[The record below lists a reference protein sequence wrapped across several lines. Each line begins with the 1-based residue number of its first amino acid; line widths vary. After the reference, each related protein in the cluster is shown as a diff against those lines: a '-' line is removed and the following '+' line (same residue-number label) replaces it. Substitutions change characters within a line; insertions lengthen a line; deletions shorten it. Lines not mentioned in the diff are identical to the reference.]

1 MYYLKNTNF
10 WMFGLFFFFYFFIM
24 GAYFPFFPIWLHDIN
39 HLSKSDT
46 GIVFA
51 SISLFSL
58 LFQPAFGLL
67 SDKLGLRKH
76 LLWIITG
83 MLVMFAPFF
92 IYVLGPLLQI
102 NIWLGAIVGGIYL
115 GFIYN
120 GGAPAIE
127 AYIEKVSRR
136 SQFEFGRARMFGCVG
151 WALCASIVGIMF
163 TINNQFV
170 FWLGSGCA
178 VILAILLFIA
188 KPQAQPSAEVANSL
202 GANHSPF
209 SLRLALE
216 LFKDRKLWFLSL
228 YVVGVS
234 CTYDV
239 FDQQFANF
247 FTSFFASGE
256 QGTRVFGYV
265 TTMGELLNASIMF
278 FAPLIVNR
286 IGGKNALL
294 LAGAIMSVRIIGSSF
309 ATSALEVIVLKTL
322 HMFEV
327 PFLIVGC
334 FKYITSQF
342 EVRFSAT
349 IYLVCFCF
357 FKQLSMI
364 FMSLFAG
371 YMYDSMGFHGA
382 YLVLGLVALSF
393 TLVSVFTL
401 SGEGRLTALRARGK
415 KQVKPA

>member
-39 HLSKSDT
+39 HISKSDT
-46 GIVFA
+46 GIIFA
-51 SISLFSL
+51 AISLFSL
-58 LFQPAFGLL
+58 LFQPLFGLL
-67 SDKLGLRKH
+67 SDKLGLRKY

-92 IYVLGPLLQI
+92 IFIFGPLLQY
-102 NIWLGAIVGGIYL
+102 NILVGAIVGGIYL
-115 GFIYN
+115 GFCFN
-120 GGAPAIE
+120 AGAPAVE
-127 AYIEKVSRR
+127 VFIEKVSRR
-136 SQFEFGRARMFGCVG
+136 SNFEFGRARMFGCVG

-178 VILAILLFIA
+178 LLLAVLLFFA
-188 KPQAQPSAEVANSL
+188 KTDAPSSATVANAV
-202 GANHSPF
+202 GANHSAF
-209 SLRLALE
+209 SLKLALE
-216 LFKDRKLWFLSL
+216 LFRQPKLWFLSL
-228 YVVGVS
+228 YVIGVS

-247 FTSFFASGE
+247 FTSFFATGE

-278 FAPLIVNR
+278 FAPLIINR

-294 LAGAIMSVRIIGSSF
+294 LAGTIMSVRIIGSSF
-309 ATSALEVIVLKTL
+309 ATSALEVVILKTL

-327 PFLIVGC
+327 PFLLVGS

-357 FKQLSMI
+357 FKQLAMI
-364 FMSLFAG
+364 FMSILAG
-371 YMYDSMGFHGA
+371 NMYESIGFQGA
-382 YLVLGLVALSF
+382 YLVLGLVALGF
-393 TLVSVFTL
+393 TLISVFTL
-401 SGEGRLTALRARGK
+401 SGPGPLSLLRR
-415 KQVKPA
+415 QVNEDA

>member
-1 MYYLKNTNF
+1 MYYLRNTNF
-10 WMFGLFFFFYFFIM
+10 WIFGSFFFFYFFIM

-39 HLSKSDT
+39 HISQEDT
-46 GIVFA
+46 GMIFA

-58 LFQPAFGLL
+58 LFQPVFGLL

-76 LLWIITG
+76 LLWVITG

-92 IYVLGPLLQI
+92 IYVFGPLLQY
-102 NIWLGAIVGGIYL
+102 NVLLGSVVGGIYL

-120 GGAPAIE
+120 AGGPSIE

-151 WALCASIVGIMF
+151 WAICASITGIMF

-178 VILAILLFIA
+178 VILALLLFFSRTTSSSSA
-188 KPQAQPSAEVANSL
+188 VVANAVGANPSA
-202 GANHSPF
+202 F
-209 SLRLALE
+209 SLKLALE
-216 LFKDRKLWFLSL
+216 LFKQPKLWFLSL
-228 YVVGVS
+228 YVIGVS

-247 FTSFFASGE
+247 FTGFFSSPAK
-256 QGTRVFGYV
+256 GTQVFGYV
-265 TTMGELLNASIMF
+265 TTLGELLNGLIMF

-294 LAGAIMSVRIIGSSF
+294 LAGAIMSVRIVGSSF
-309 ATSALEVIVLKTL
+309 ATNAVEVVVLKTL
-322 HMFEV
+322 HMFEI

-357 FKQLSMI
+357 FKQLAMI
-364 FMSLFAG
+364 FMSYLAG
-371 YMYDSMGFHGA
+371 VMYQNIGFKGA
-382 YLVLGLVALSF
+382 YLVLGLIALCF
-393 TLVSVFTL
+393 TLLSLFTL
-401 SGEGRLTALRARGK
+401 SQNKNVNLTVAPLPGK
-415 KQVKPA
+415 

>member
-10 WMFGLFFFFYFFIM
+10 WIFGSFFFFYFFIM
-24 GAYFPFFPIWLHDIN
+24 GAYFPFFPIWLHEIN
-39 HLSKSDT
+39 HINQQDT
-46 GIVFA
+46 GIIFA
-51 SISLFSL
+51 SVSLFSL
-58 LFQPAFGLL
+58 LFQPIFGLL

-76 LLWIITG
+76 LLWVITA

-92 IYVLGPLLQI
+92 IYVLGPLLQT
-102 NIWLGAIVGGIYL
+102 NVLAGAIAAGIYL

-120 GGAPAIE
+120 AGAPAIE
-127 AYIEKVSRR
+127 AYVEKVSRR

-151 WALCASIVGIMF
+151 WALCASIAGIMF

-178 VILAILLFIA
+178 LILALLLLFSR
-188 KPQAQPSAEVANSL
+188 PVNTPSAKVANAL
-202 GANHSPF
+202 GANQSLF
-209 SLRLALE
+209 SLKLALE
-216 LFKDRKLWFLSL
+216 LFRQPKLWFLSL
-228 YVVGVS
+228 YVIGVS

-247 FTSFFASGE
+247 FTSFFSSSD

-265 TTMGELLNASIMF
+265 TTLGELLNAFIMF

-294 LAGAIMSVRIIGSSF
+294 IAGLIMSVRIIGSSF
-309 ATSALEVIVLKTL
+309 ATTAVEVVLLKTL
-322 HMFEV
+322 HMFEI

-334 FKYITSQF
+334 FKYITTQF

-357 FKQLSMI
+357 FKQLAMI
-364 FMSLFAG
+364 FMSALAG
-371 YMYDSMGFHGA
+371 QMYESMGFKGA
-382 YLVLGLVALSF
+382 YLVLGLIALSF
-393 TLVSVFTL
+393 TVLSLFTL
-401 SGEGRLTALRARGK
+401 SQQRKTPLAAD
-415 KQVKPA
+415 PIS

>member
-349 IYLVCFCF
+349 IYLVCFRF

-401 SGEGRLTALRARGK
+401 SGEGPLTALRARGK

>member
-1 MYYLKNTNF
+1 MYYFKNKNF

-24 GAYFPFFPIWLHDIN
+24 GAYFPFFPIWLYDIN
-39 HLSKSDT
+39 QVSKSDT
-46 GIVFA
+46 GIIFA

-58 LFQPAFGLL
+58 LFQPVFGLL
-67 SDKLGLRKH
+67 ADKLGLKKH
-76 LLWIITG
+76 LLWLITG
-83 MLVMFAPFF
+83 MLVLFAPFF
-92 IYVLGPLLQI
+92 IYVFGPLLKI
-102 NIWLGAIVGGIYL
+102 NILLGSLVGGIYL
-115 GFIYN
+115 GLIYN
-120 GGAPAIE
+120 AGAPAIE

-136 SQFEFGRARMFGCVG
+136 SEFEFGRARMFGCIG
-151 WALCASIVGIMF
+151 WALCASIAGIMF

-178 VILAILLFIA
+178 VILAILLFCA
-188 KPQAQPSAEVANSL
+188 KPEVPATAKIANQLVSNRSA
-202 GANHSPF
+202 F
-209 SLRLALE
+209 KFRLALQ
-216 LFKDRKLWFLSL
+216 LLKVPKLWFLTL

-247 FTSFFASGE
+247 FTSFFSSHD

-265 TTMGELLNASIMF
+265 TTLGELLNALIMF
-278 FAPLIVNR
+278 FAPWVVNR

-294 LAGAIMSVRIIGSSF
+294 LAGFIMSIRIIGSSF
-309 ATSALEVIVLKTL
+309 ATSALEVVFLKTL

-357 FKQLSMI
+357 FKQLAIM
-364 FMSLFAG
+364 FMSVFAG
-371 YMYDSMGFHGA
+371 NMYDKVGYHGT
-382 YLVLGLVALSF
+382 YLILGCIALIF
-393 TLVSVFTL
+393 TLISCFTL
-401 SGEGRLTALRARGK
+401 SGKGPLLLISQWRKSNSL
-415 KQVKPA
+415 P

>member
-1 MYYLKNTNF
+1 MYYLHNKNF
-10 WMFGLFFFFYFFIM
+10 WIFGLFFFFYFFIM

-39 HLSKSDT
+39 QISKSDT
-46 GIVFA
+46 GIIFA
-51 SISLFSL
+51 CISFFAL
-58 LFQPAFGLL
+58 LFQPIFGLL

-76 LLWIITG
+76 LLWLITT
-83 MLVMFAPFF
+83 MLVFFAPFF
-92 IYVLGPLLQI
+92 IYVFGPLLKY
-102 NIWLGAIVGGIYL
+102 NIVLGSIVGGIYL
-115 GFIYN
+115 GFINN

-136 SQFEFGRARMFGCVG
+136 SQFEFGRARLFGCLG

-178 VILAILLFIA
+178 IILAILLLLA
-188 KPQAQPSAEVANSL
+188 KPEASSSALVADQVGSNQK
-202 GANHSPF
+202 PF
-209 SLRLALE
+209 NLKMAAE
-216 LFKDRKLWFLSL
+216 LLKERKIWFLTL

-247 FTSFFASGE
+247 FTSFFE
-256 QGTRVFGYV
+256 TRQEGTRVFGYV
-265 TTMGELLNASIMF
+265 TTLGELLNASIMF

-294 LAGAIMSVRIIGSSF
+294 IAGTIMSVRIIGSAF
-309 ATSALEVIVLKTL
+309 ASSVLEVIVLKTL

-334 FKYITSQF
+334 FKYITTVF

-357 FKQLSMI
+357 FKQVSII
-364 FMSLFAG
+364 FMSIFAG
-371 YMYDSMGFHGA
+371 NMYDSIGFHGT
-382 YLVLGLVALSF
+382 YLILGGIALSF
-393 TLVSVFTL
+393 TAIALFTL
-401 SGEGRLTALRARGK
+401 SGKGPLYAFSD
-415 KQVKPA
+415 KQKAPLNTL